1 MKPSHLP
8 KRPSSQG
15 GFTLTELVVTVAV
28 VGVVAAVAAINTG
41 RRDAHARTAVLDAAA
56 PALSK
61 ASRVVNYSDA
71 SPADAIALSLPPEVR
86 GRVVINP
93 VLCSALSATERDS
106 ADELCDVSF
115 SGNSSYY
122 LFYAGAN
129 LKVLEI
135 KVEVL
140 RAGNPPFFEKLA
152 TSYVPLL
159 WPTSNGHSTLAVCRA
174 AGANVTTKCTAD
186 CTSIPKASPIN
197 LMNNSSIV
205 TKVQQVSGYVAGVTP
220 LPECDTVGSGWAG
233 QSYCY
238 YNGTCD
244 PVTYWFLTAPHS
256 KTWVRTGNISLSR
269 ISLSY
274 TGSIARYN
282 SW

>member
-1 MKPSHLP
+1 M
-8 KRPSSQG
+8 
-15 GFTLTELVVTVAV
+15 AV
-28 VGVVAAVAAINTG
+28 VGLLATVAALNLG
-41 RRDAHARTAVLDAAA
+41 KRNAHSRSSVLGAAA

-61 ASRVVNYSDA
+61 AGRVVNYSDA
-71 SPADAIALSLPPEVR
+71 TAADAIALSLPPEVR
-86 GRVVINP
+86 GRVVMNP
-93 VLCSALSATERDS
+93 VLCSSLSATDRAA
-106 ADELCDVSF
+106 ADELCDATF
-115 SGNSSYY
+115 SGTSFYY
-122 LFYAGAN
+122 TAYAGSN
-129 LKVLEI
+129 LKVMEI

-152 TSYVPLL
+152 TSYVPML
-159 WPTSNGHSTLAVCRA
+159 WPTSNGHSTLAACRS
-174 AGANVTTKCTAD
+174 AGANVTTKCTSQ
-186 CTSIPKASPIN
+186 CTTIPKTSPIN

-244 PVTYWFLTAPHS
+244 PVTYWFMTAPYS
-256 KTWVRTGNISLSR
+256 KAWARTGEITLSR

-274 TGSIARYN
+274 TGSISSYN